1 MLFRWRYASVLFIF
15 IAGLC
20 VSICRS
26 PLTTTTGSGR
36 TMELHFALCLHGS
49 ITCFIFIKQRST
61 LFSPIQ
67 RPFLGTD
74 WNHSV
79 YSLINDEMLW
89 SVIQARLIEE
99 ETSYGTS
106 SPTANYP
113 PRSINF
119 ALEGQSSPLWIPT
132 LRRKGISSILIHRW
146 LAILISSFAGILSG
160 KSVLGNFRVI
170 TLYSSGRLTVQIIS
184 CKYDVLRPFVSASFT
199 CIVIS
204 IIRNYWFCLFD
215 LIWILKAEIFLNSW
229 NFLIYVYN

>member
-1 MLFRWRYASVLFIF
+1 MHPGEFVLSR
-15 IAGLC
+15 LC
-20 VSICRS
+20 DLYFSRFQRRV
-26 PLTTTTGSGR
+26 T
-36 TMELHFALCLHGS
+36 LHETNETNVLYEQCSTLQPAPYDDDG
-49 ITCFIFIKQRST
+49 FIKQRST

-184 CKYDVLRPFVSASFT
+184 CKDDVLRPFVSASFT

-229 NFLIYVYN
+229 NCLIYVYNK